1 MYPDQSVPSSS
12 LYSMETTVY
21 ECSTSACRSCS
32 ITGTPS
38 AYLLILKPI
47 TIPVSIDCSTY
58 AVFMSLLT
66 LFLPTLPFQ
75 CRGLISKSN
84 KIACLCTP
92 MQQAM
97 GYTTNQRRYCYK
109 IEYWAIQ
116 LSHLEGQ
123 NEQMNNESSILTD
136 FTGILSGGK
145 SIFTS

>member
-1 MYPDQSVPSSS
+1 
-12 LYSMETTVY
+12 METTVY
-21 ECSTSACRSCS
+21 EWSTSACRSCS
-32 ITGTPS
+32 VTGTPS

-47 TIPVSIDCSTY
+47 NIPVSIVYSTY

-66 LFLPTLPFQ
+66 LFFLPTPPFQ

-84 KIACLCTP
+84 KIVCLCTTV
-92 MQQAM
+92 QQAM
-97 GYTTNQRRYCYK
+97 GCITIHRRYCYK

-136 FTGILSGGK
+136 FTANFEWRDIDIHDRYSLV
-145 SIFTS
+145 TS